1 MELSMLNVIGVMLLI
16 AAIAGIVN
24 EKVFKQSNTIGSMIA
39 TACFSVV
46 LLALES
52 MQIIDIHD
60 FEKILERIQF
70 DQLLIHYLLPPLLF
84 AGALH
89 VAYSSLRSVKY
100 AFVTY
105 ATFGVI
111 FSTIIC
117 GMIVF
122 LAASFIL

>member
-60 FEKILERIQF
+60 MR
-70 DQLLIHYLLPPLLF
+70 
-84 AGALH
+84 
-89 VAYSSLRSVKY
+89 VLRVNWVRAKPRDICKKSPTAMPRRTHKR
-100 AFVTY
+100 A
-105 ATFGVI
+105 
-111 FSTIIC
+111 II
-117 GMIVF
+117 G
-122 LAASFIL
+122 

>member
-1 MELSMLNVIGVMLLI
+1 
-16 AAIAGIVN
+16 
-24 EKVFKQSNTIGSMIA
+24 
-39 TACFSVV
+39 
-46 LLALES
+46 

-122 LAASFIL
+122 LAASFMGIKLSFMQALVFGVLISSTDPVCALGILNRGGVNLLSEQKLLVNL